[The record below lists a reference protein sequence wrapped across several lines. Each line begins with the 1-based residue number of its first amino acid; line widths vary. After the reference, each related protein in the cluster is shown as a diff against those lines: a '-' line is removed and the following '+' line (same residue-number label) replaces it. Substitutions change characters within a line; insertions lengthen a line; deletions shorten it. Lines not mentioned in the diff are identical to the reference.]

1 MWVCGCGA
9 PSLLSASGWCPRGSS
24 GWDIKGRCGL
34 LGSGSLPASSAAL
47 SDMGDEDIGMA
58 GERWIWLIWVG
69 RAATGNTLWV
79 MWSLKPLLDNS
90 MTLKA
95 GKS

>member
-1 MWVCGCGA
+1 MGVVHRLCCLLLVGVRGGVLGGTLRVGVVCWVVVVYQRRVRHLVIC
-9 PSLLSASGWCPRGSS
+9 
-24 GWDIKGRCGL
+24 
-34 LGSGSLPASSAAL
+34 
-47 SDMGDEDIGMA
+47 MGDEDIGMA

>member
-1 MWVCGCGA
+1 
-9 PSLLSASGWCPRGSS
+9 
-24 GWDIKGRCGL
+24 
-34 LGSGSLPASSAAL
+34 
-47 SDMGDEDIGMA
+47 MGDEDIGMA

-79 MWSLKPLLDNS
+79 MRSLKPLLDNS
-90 MTLKA
+90 ITLNKA

>member
-1 MWVCGCGA
+1 MVCWVVVVYQRRVRHLVIC
-9 PSLLSASGWCPRGSS
+9 
-24 GWDIKGRCGL
+24 
-34 LGSGSLPASSAAL
+34 
-47 SDMGDEDIGMA
+47 MVGDEDIGMA

-90 MTLKA
+90 MTLNA